1 MTEKPRTNKDKAN
14 IPLSQ
19 KAIFDIIQ
27 SMLSVVVVSYN
38 TKEITLQC
46 LRRLKEADEVIVV
59 DNASED
65 GSAEAIKNKFPKVRL
80 IANKKNAG
88 FAGANNQ
95 GMREARGEWILLLN
109 SDAYVLP
116 ETLPQMKKF
125 MITHPVCDVAGC
137 QLVNAD
143 GTIQASYGFF
153 PTLRRIVLFMLFVD
167 NFPFIR
173 RRIDSIHVRDKSR
186 YATTVEVDWVTG
198 AFIWLKREVWEK
210 TGGLDEKYF
219 MYGEEAEWMYR
230 IKKAGFK
237 VFYTPQAKCI
247 HLQGKST
254 KSLAKA
260 FAGEAKGFL
269 YWFSKHNPRW
279 QQLILPWILLAGGIY
294 KAIAWT
300 VLGNRQW
307 ARANWGITDE
317 IWHATFGK
325 SK

>member
-1 MTEKPRTNKDKAN
+1 
-14 IPLSQ
+14 
-19 KAIFDIIQ
+19 
-27 SMLSVVVVSYN
+27 
-38 TKEITLQC
+38 
-46 LRRLKEADEVIVV
+46 
-59 DNASED
+59 
-65 GSAEAIKNKFPKVRL
+65 
-80 IANKKNAG
+80 
-88 FAGANNQ
+88 
-95 GMREARGEWILLLN
+95 
-109 SDAYVLP
+109 
-116 ETLPQMKKF
+116 
-125 MITHPVCDVAGC
+125 
-137 QLVNAD
+137 
-143 GTIQASYGFF
+143 
-153 PTLRRIVLFMLFVD
+153 
-167 NFPFIR
+167 
-173 RRIDSIHVRDKSR
+173 
-186 YATTVEVDWVTG
+186 
-198 AFIWLKREVWEK
+198 
-210 TGGLDEKYF
+210 
-219 MYGEEAEWMYR
+219 MYR

-279 QQLILPWILLAGGIY
+279 QQLILPWILLGGGIY